1 MASIFDRNMF
11 SASQIAPQSQTR
23 SEGLPSL
30 LELYKDPKYGSLL
43 EEIYP
48 DTSEQ
53 ARKQALGSL
62 LLGGVAPAALRFAQG
77 VPLAEAIEPLPAAFA
92 KAGLQAQQAKQATEQ
107 ARREGRFKLASDE
120 LTSLRAA
127 AEKARERAEK
137 TIIAGPGDSVLDT
150 SGNLLFQAPEK
161 KSDKAAGTVQTYRY
175 KGTVPLETPFGNLTP
190 GDEINLGSN
199 ELASLGKTRNLF
211 EIKEDDTLS
220 GVQNLF
226 TPDGKKSVVV
236 RTGAE
241 FDEAKAQGF
250 SLTTRPPDS
259 KPEPVKFYTNRDTG
273 ETFNY
278 TPTEFSKL
286 SSEQRQNLIPYKA
299 EGRGELRDVAFRI
312 ARNVGGKIY
321 PAGTPFQMYDSEIQ
335 SLTKENPEVRN
346 ALITPPKMS
355 DIKVLYRTN
364 DEGQTETVAA
374 FTPNEFSGYIQEGYT
389 EQTPEKFT
397 FVQMYKMDSDNNP
410 VYKTAKN
417 FDQQNNLISQGFR
430 PTTTEL
436 RTLGNKLLHVSPSGA
451 RVIASNEDPVTLF
464 DKKGNFK
471 IAKNEEEL
479 IQAHEKGYMFSKPPE
494 IKGLT
499 EARARTLMPAAANK
513 IATGNYE
520 QKDLV
525 EFENLLAAIQS
536 ARKYVP
542 GPDGQGLVMS
552 DPMLPNFVIQ
562 AIKLEKSRN
571 PDFNDYGLIPE
582 EIDLPS
588 TEDLIAS
595 YDGIIDPTI
604 NYAEKLGPRSTI
616 SRVFTNLGN
625 YLSLT
630 LTGEE
635 AFSDTEARQAV
646 EDINSLNITMSLRTL
661 GALGGK
667 ESNQLRERI
676 ESLQFDPYSFF
687 TTPSKARAKVSNMV
701 NFLSDSIKQVQLE
714 IQTAPTEAIKDKRSK
729 DKNDLEYLKGEYE
742 KLLSA
747 FAPSGSVE
755 PDINQYKL
763 GE

>member
-92 KAGLQAQQAKQATEQ
+92 KAGLQAQQEKQATEQ

-120 LTSLRAA
+120 LTSLRSA
-127 AEKARERAEK
+127 AEKARERAAEK
-137 TIIAGPGDSVLDT
+137 TTVAPGSSVIDA
-150 SGNLLFQAPEK
+150 SGNVLFTAPEK
-161 KSDKAAGTVQTYRY
+161 KSDKAAGTVQTYKY
-175 KGTVPLETPFGNLTP
+175 TGTVPLETPFGNLTP

-211 EIKEDDTLS
+211 EIKDDDTLS
-220 GVQNLF
+220 GVQTLF
-226 TPDGKKSVVV
+226 TSDGKKSVLV

-259 KPEPVKFYTNRDTG
+259 KPEPVKFYTDRDTG
-273 ETFNY
+273 EVRNFTD
-278 TPTEFSKL
+278 TEINKL
-286 SSEQRQNLIPYKA
+286 PKAERASLIPYKE
-299 EGRGELRDVAFRI
+299 EGRGELRDVTFRTTQS
-312 ARNVGGKIY
+312 VGGNIY
-321 PAGTPFQMYDSEIQ
+321 PAGTTFKMYDSEIQ
-335 SLTKENPEVRN
+335 GLKPEARN
-346 ALITPPKMS
+346 ELIDPPKMS

-364 DEGQTETVAA
+364 DEGQAETVAA

-397 FVQMYKMDSDNNP
+397 FVQMYKMDSENNP

-430 PTTTEL
+430 PATTEL
-436 RTLGNKLLHVSPSGA
+436 RTLGNKLLQVSPSG
-451 RVIASNEDPVTLF
+451 VQMIASNDDPVVTF
-464 DKKGNFK
+464 DKKGNQK
-471 IAKNEEEL
+471 IAKNSDEL
-479 IQAHEKGYMFSKPPE
+479 IQAYEKGYVFSKPPE

-525 EFENLLAAIQS
+525 EFENLLSAIQS
-536 ARKYVP
+536 SRRLVP

-552 DPMLPNFVIQ
+552 DPMLPDFVIQ

-582 EIDLPS
+582 EIDLQS
-588 TEDLIAS
+588 TEDLISS

-604 NYAEKLGPRSTI
+604 NYSESIGPRAKV
-616 SRVFTNLGN
+616 SRGFVNAVNFG
-625 YLSLT
+625 SLL

-635 AFSDTEARQAV
+635 AFEDTQGRQAV
-646 EDINSLNITMSLRTL
+646 EDINSLNVITVTRTL
-661 GALGGK
+661 GALGGR

-676 ESLQFDPYSFF
+676 ESLQFNPYAVG
-687 TTPSKARAKVSNMV
+687 TTPTTARAKVSNMV
-701 NFLSDSIKQVQLE
+701 NFLSDSIKQLE
-714 IQTAPTEAIKDKRSK
+714 LERDKATSTTTKDKK
-729 DKNDLEYLKGEYE
+729 VADINDLEYLKSQYQT
-742 KLLSA
+742 LLSA